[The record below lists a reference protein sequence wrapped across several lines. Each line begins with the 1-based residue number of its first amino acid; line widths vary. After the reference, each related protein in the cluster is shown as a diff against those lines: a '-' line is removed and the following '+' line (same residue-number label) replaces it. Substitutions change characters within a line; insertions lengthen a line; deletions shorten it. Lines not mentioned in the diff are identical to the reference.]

1 MTAVR
6 IAVIGAGSIGRKHI
20 DVLRKGGADYT
31 LAGVADPA
39 PAAAEEA
46 QRLVYPIYTT
56 IEEMLERVKPEGA
69 VIAVPNQMHHAA
81 SLACIA
87 RGVHVLVEKPIADS
101 IAAALEICDA
111 AAKAKVGVLVG
122 HHRRHNPLMRKAA
135 EIISG
140 GGVGKIVAVN
150 GMWLS
155 RKPDPYFNVAW
166 RREPGGGPILIN
178 AIHDIDCLRML
189 CGDVETVQA
198 ASGATVRPYPVEDTA
213 GAVLRFKNGAIG
225 TFIVS
230 DAASAPWSWEWT
242 SRENPLRPFEPES
255 CYLVAGT
262 RGSLAVPSLQHR
274 WHEPGREDWDVELTQ
289 RRVHVALEDAYYA
302 QARNLA
308 DVVRGKAAPVLDG
321 LGGTRTL
328 ATTLAITESAKTG
341 VPVNVDDFMERA
353 RDRSQHHAQGN

>member
-1 MTAVR
+1 MTAAR
-6 IAVIGAGSIGRKHI
+6 IAVIGAGLIGRKHI
-20 DVLRKGGADYT
+20 SVLRSGASEYA

-39 PAAAEEA
+39 PAAAEEGR
-46 QRLVYPIYTT
+46 RLGYAVYRT
-56 IEEMLERVKPEGA
+56 IEELLDREKPEGA
-69 VIAVPNQMHHAA
+69 VIAVPNQMHRDA

-101 IAAALEICDA
+101 IAAAMDIVDA

-135 EIISG
+135 EIIEA
-140 GGVGKIVAVN
+140 GGVGRMVAVN

-155 RKPDPYFNVAW
+155 RKPDPYFDVAW
-166 RREPGGGPILIN
+166 RREPGGGPVLIN

-198 ASGATVRPYPVEDTA
+198 STAATVRPYPVEDTA

-255 CYLVAGT
+255 CYLIAGT

-289 RRVHVALEDAYYA
+289 KRIHVALEDAYFG

-308 DVVRGKAAPVLDG
+308 GVIRGTATPVLDG

-341 VPVNVDDFMERA
+341 APVNVDDFMARA
-353 RDRSQHHAQGN
+353 SGRKLHLA